1 MWNKVFPFYKVFW
14 KFLFFSLFSM
24 FYHLS
29 ALKCPHILYYFQLFI
44 DKKWRQNI
52 SWASVSGTCY
62 STFSEIHRQEM
73 KLQHLIGKIL
83 KYFQIFFFC
92 AWICQEITWMQTW
105 AWQKTTTRIFFF
117 GQRQDKPV
125 SFNWELT
132 ECSNNLYG
140 FSSEPTFLQWTQY
153 FHTRDFNNNIEGFWT
168 LNLQNFTTYFSKII
182 FLWDVT

>member
-105 AWQKTTTRIFFF
+105 AWQKTTTRIFFSAKGRINRF
-117 GQRQDKPV
+117 L
-125 SFNWELT
+125 SIENWRNAQTIYMAFHL
-132 ECSNNLYG
+132 SPRSY
-140 FSSEPTFLQWTQY
+140 SEHNISIHATLITILK
-153 FHTRDFNNNIEGFWT
+153 DFEHWI
-168 LNLQNFTTYFSKII
+168 SKILRHI
-182 FLWDVT
+182 FQK

>member
-73 KLQHLIGKIL
+73 KLQHLIGKFS
-83 KYFQIFFFC
+83 KYFQIFFFLC
-92 AWICQEITWMQTW
+92 ANLSRNNVNANMGLTENHN
-105 AWQKTTTRIFFF
+105 KDFFF

-132 ECSNNLYG
+132 ECSDNLYG
-140 FSSEPTFLQWTQY
+140 FSSESTFLQWTQY